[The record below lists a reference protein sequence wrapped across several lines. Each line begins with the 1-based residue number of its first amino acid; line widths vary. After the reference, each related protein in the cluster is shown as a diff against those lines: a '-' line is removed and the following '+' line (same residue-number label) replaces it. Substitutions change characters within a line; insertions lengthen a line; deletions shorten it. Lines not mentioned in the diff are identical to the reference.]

1 MKNLRG
7 QSLPPITSHSL
18 VFSPPFCGRPD
29 ARTDRQTPFHSQ
41 APSCAMCLQV
51 GRVDYDNLLLATFGS
66 DPLHHP
72 GEDAD
77 IAGRFHLFL
86 SALGKTYSRG
96 ASGHRKS
103 LRLMRI
109 MQLRAPRSSTRG
121 LPWPL
126 GKNGFNAASS
136 RSMGFDPNTVPAPI
150 SRRCSL
156 VAARFASRASPG
168 SVQSEHLARR
178 LLHTVGAHRRWIRT
192 PQLSGMVF
200 RLALRGHARPSAMR
214 FSSFSMSK
222 GGFLSRA
229 VFPIHVQQFLQH
241 RPLTRGIHVG

>member
-1 MKNLRG
+1 M
-7 QSLPPITSHSL
+7 PPITSHSL

-192 PQLSGMVF
+192 RSFQAWFLGLRYAVTRGPRRCG
-200 RLALRGHARPSAMR
+200 LAAFPCQKGDFFHER
-214 FSSFSMSK
+214 FFQSMCSSFFSTD
-222 GGFLSRA
+222 R
-229 VFPIHVQQFLQH
+229 
-241 RPLTRGIHVG
+241 